1 MLVFFIIA
9 WLFLG
14 LCFGYRQGFW
24 NICQGIR
31 TPNGSDSPLLLV
43 AAGNR

>member
-14 LCFGYRQGFW
+14 LCFGYRQGF
-24 NICQGIR
+24 GIYVKVYVR
-31 TPNGSDSPLLLV
+31 QTAVTPRYS
-43 AAGNR
+43 